1 MYDVYLDWWPPFRLP
16 KRPRL
21 SRYWSDL
28 MERSASP
35 ETMRLE
41 SIISGGRD
49 CIARLTRGSEA
60 ALSLA
65 WRP

>member
-1 MYDVYLDWWPPFRLP
+1 MRLP

-35 ETMRLE
+35 ETRRLE

-49 CIARLTRGSEA
+49 CMARLTRGSED